1 MDGDKAQRM
10 ARTLRVCRFVLM
22 SVQLGAVLEG
32 SMAPVWLS
40 DPETPLQGRVGHSK
54 EQHDAT
60 SIHVVVC
67 GNTTISSRWEAG
79 CRQHRGA

>member
-54 EQHDAT
+54 EQHDGCVWQ
-60 SIHVVVC
+60 HHHQQQM
-67 GNTTISSRWEAG
+67 GSRV
-79 CRQHRGA
+79 